1 MGRKT
6 KLPSRTKKMN
16 LTRLLKLLEN
26 SNPTNPANPVLPPLD
41 KSRSPCP
48 NKNLH
53 KAGFFNS
60 TEELHKARLHN
71 STEQLAL
78 PNGTAGK
85 SRENPIPK
93 QETTPKT
100 TYSRRN
106 LILNKQKLIILPVYM
121 HKDLLSPAQQRIYIL
136 KKTELAVRGF
146 VPAENIINVKF
157 LPSDK
162 DLNRVVVTFR
172 DWHTTKLVSDNKD
185 KLQRVELQVTHLF
198 EVSGTPTPL
207 IETIKTD
214 KIKTKPSMSMTDENC
229 KMLQLEADKAPN
241 QLAKRPKT
249 LSPYYVPD
257 ESSNIEKE
265 NRFIATI
272 EQIHKAQDA
281 LIERLASI
289 RKSITLLAT
298 PVTREF
304 YYATY
309 TTKPLS
315 NSEWT
320 LRLFLSPEELGP
332 TEPPITKKTITHQA
346 EIAVPPGKNSSIFVD
361 NLGALD
367 TIHTH

>member
-16 LTRLLKLLEN
+16 LTRLFKLLEN

-41 KSRSPCP
+41 KSRSPSP

-53 KAGFFNS
+53 KARLFNS

-100 TYSRRN
+100 TYSHRN

-146 VPAENIINVKF
+146 IPAENIINVKF

-185 KLQRVELQVTHLF
+185 KLQRVGLQVTRLF

-214 KIKTKPSMSMTDENC
+214 KIKTKPTMSMTDENC
-229 KMLQLEADKAPN
+229 KMLPTRRRQSPN
-241 QLAKRPKT
+241 
-249 LSPYYVPD
+249 
-257 ESSNIEKE
+257 
-265 NRFIATI
+265 
-272 EQIHKAQDA
+272 
-281 LIERLASI
+281 
-289 RKSITLLAT
+289 
-298 PVTREF
+298 
-304 YYATY
+304 
-309 TTKPLS
+309 
-315 NSEWT
+315 
-320 LRLFLSPEELGP
+320 
-332 TEPPITKKTITHQA
+332 
-346 EIAVPPGKNSSIFVD
+346 PPG
-361 NLGALD
+361 
-367 TIHTH
+367 

>member
-1 MGRKT
+1 
-6 KLPSRTKKMN
+6 
-16 LTRLLKLLEN
+16 
-26 SNPTNPANPVLPPLD
+26 
-41 KSRSPCP
+41 
-48 NKNLH
+48 
-53 KAGFFNS
+53 
-60 TEELHKARLHN
+60 
-71 STEQLAL
+71 
-78 PNGTAGK
+78 
-85 SRENPIPK
+85 
-93 QETTPKT
+93 
-100 TYSRRN
+100 
-106 LILNKQKLIILPVYM
+106 M

-185 KLQRVELQVTHLF
+185 KLQRVGLQVTHLF
-198 EVSGTPTPL
+198 EESGTPTPL
-207 IETIKTD
+207 IETIRTD
-214 KIKTKPSMSMTDENC
+214 KLKTKPTKSTMDENC

-241 QLAKRPKT
+241 QLAKRPKP
-249 LSPYYVPD
+249 LSPNHVSGNH
-257 ESSNIEKE
+257 ESSSTEKE
-265 NRFIATI
+265 NHFIATI

-304 YYATY
+304 NYATY

-346 EIAVPPGKNSSIFVD
+346 EIAVPLGKNGSIFVD
-361 NLGALD
+361 NLGTLD
-367 TIHTH
+367 TIHTDD